1 MAAAFGRGTVA
12 ALSRSWRSAARR
24 RCSGTSGGQR
34 DARGPG
40 RGDSLISDL
49 PTIVSDLQRIDTAG
63 TALQQQIDQD
73 CG

>member
-1 MAAAFGRGTVA
+1 MW
-12 ALSRSWRSAARR
+12 LS
-24 RCSGTSGGQR
+24 
-34 DARGPG
+34 RGPG